1 MFIFIE
7 NFIEL
12 IKYQNIII
20 FLLLSF
26 IIGSIPFGLII
37 VKISGYG
44 DIRKIGSGNIGATNV
59 LRTGNKFIAALT
71 LILDVLKSFIILYLA
86 QIIFKPILN
95 ESLLMTLILSLSLLS
110 ILGHMFSPFLL
121 FKGGKGI
128 ATAAGILLFL
138 SWPCA
143 LFTLLIWLFFAL
155 VFKISSLGA
164 LSASISAPIL
174 FWFISV
180 TVKIGLLPNNFN
192 IHNIEIYIVLIITA
206 LIWTK
211 HIPNIKR
218 IINGTET
225 KYKNN

>member
-7 NFIEL
+7 NFNEL

-20 FLLLSF
+20 FLLLGF

-59 LRTGNKFIAALT
+59 LRTGNKFIATLT
-71 LILDVLKSFIILYLA
+71 LILDVSKSFIILYLA

-110 ILGHMFSPFLL
+110 IIGHMFSPFLL

-143 LFTLLIWLFFAL
+143 LFALLIWLFFAL

-174 FWFISV
+174 FWLISV

-192 IHNIEIYIVLIITA
+192 IHNIEIYIVLIITT
-206 LIWTK
+206 LIWIK
-211 HIPNIKR
+211 HIPNIHR
-218 IINGTET
+218 IINGTES
-225 KYKNN
+225 KI

>member
-20 FLLLSF
+20 FLLLGF

-59 LRTGNKFIAALT
+59 LRAGNKFIAALT
-71 LILDVLKSFIILYLA
+71 LIFDVSKSFIILYLA
-86 QIIFKPILN
+86 QIIFQPILN
-95 ESLLMTLILSLSLLS
+95 ENLLMTLILSLSLLS
-110 ILGHMFSPFLL
+110 IIGHIFSPFLL

-143 LFTLLIWLFFAL
+143 LFSLLIWLFFAL

-174 FWFISV
+174 FWLISV

-192 IHNIEIYIVLIITA
+192 IHNIEIYIVLIITT
-206 LIWTK
+206 LIWIK

-218 IINGTET
+218 IINGIES
-225 KYKNN
+225 KI

>member
-1 MFIFIE
+1 MYLFIE

-12 IKYQNIII
+12 IQYQNIII
-20 FLLLSF
+20 YLFIGF

-59 LRTGNKFIAALT
+59 LRTGNKFIAVLT
-71 LILDVLKSFIILYLA
+71 LIFDISKSFIILYLA
-86 QIIFKPILN
+86 EILFKSMLN
-95 ESLLMTLILSLSLLS
+95 EELLITLFLSLSLLS

-143 LFTLLIWLFFAL
+143 LFTLLIWLLFAL
-155 VFKISSLGA
+155 IFKTSSLGA
-164 LSASISAPIL
+164 LSASITAPML
-174 FWFISV
+174 FWLLSKI
-180 TVKIGLLPNNFN
+180 VKVGLIPDNFY
-192 IHNIEIYIVLIITA
+192 IYNIEIYIVLIITT
-206 LIWTK
+206 LIMAK
-211 HIPNIKR
+211 HVPNIRR
-218 IINGTET
+218 IIKGTES
-225 KYKNN
+225 KI

>member
-1 MFIFIE
+1 MYVFLE

-12 IKYQNIII
+12 IHNQNIII
-20 FLLLSF
+20 FLILSF
-26 IIGSIPFGLII
+26 IIGSLPFGLVI

-59 LRTGNKFIAALT
+59 LRTGNKLIAALT
-71 LILDVLKSFIILYLA
+71 LILDISKSFIIIYLA
-86 QIIFKPILN
+86 QINFKPIIT
-95 ESLLMTLILSLSLLS
+95 EELLITLFLSLGLLS

-143 LFTLLIWLFFAL
+143 LLTLLVWLLFTTI
-155 VFKISSLGA
+155 FKTSSLGA
-164 LSASISAPIL
+164 LTASISAPL
-174 FWFISV
+174 FFWSLKELV
-180 TVKIGLLPNNFN
+180 NTGLLPNSLR
-192 IHNIEIYIVLIITA
+192 ISNIEIYIVLIIVI
-206 LIWTK
+206 LIWIK

-218 IINGTET
+218 IIKGIES
-225 KYKNN
+225 KI

>member
-1 MFIFIE
+1 MYLFIE

-12 IKYQNIII
+12 IQYQNIII
-20 FLLLSF
+20 YLFIGF

-59 LRTGNKFIAALT
+59 LRTGNKFIAVLT
-71 LILDVLKSFIILYLA
+71 LIFDISKSFIILYLA
-86 QIIFKPILN
+86 EILFKSMLN
-95 ESLLMTLILSLSLLS
+95 EELLITLFLSLSLLS

-155 VFKISSLGA
+155 IFKTSSLGG
-164 LSASISAPIL
+164 LSASITAPIL
-174 FWFISV
+174 FWLLSKI
-180 TVKIGLLPNNFN
+180 VKVGLIPDNFY
-192 IHNIEIYIVLIITA
+192 IYNIEIYIVLIITT
-206 LIWTK
+206 LIMAK
-211 HIPNIKR
+211 HVPNIRR
-218 IINGTET
+218 IIKGTES
-225 KYKNN
+225 KI

>member
-1 MFIFIE
+1 MYVFLE

-12 IKYQNIII
+12 IHNQNIII
-20 FLLLSF
+20 FLILSF
-26 IIGSIPFGLII
+26 IIGSIPFGLVI

-59 LRTGNKFIAALT
+59 LRTGNKLIAALT
-71 LILDVLKSFIILYLA
+71 LILDISKSFIIIYLA
-86 QIIFKPILN
+86 QINFKPIIT
-95 ESLLMTLILSLSLLS
+95 EELLITLFLSLGLLS

-143 LFTLLIWLFFAL
+143 LLTLLVWLLFATI
-155 VFKISSLGA
+155 FKTSSLGA
-164 LSASISAPIL
+164 LTASISAPL
-174 FWFISV
+174 FFWSLKEV
-180 TVKIGLLPNNFN
+180 VNTGLLPNSLK
-192 IHNIEIYIVLIITA
+192 ISNIEIYIVLIIVI
-206 LIWTK
+206 LIWIK

-218 IINGTET
+218 IIKGTES
-225 KYKNN
+225 KI

>member
-1 MFIFIE
+1 MYLFIE

-12 IKYQNIII
+12 IQYQNIII
-20 FLLLSF
+20 YLFLGF

-59 LRTGNKFIAALT
+59 LRTGNKFIAVLT
-71 LILDVLKSFIILYLA
+71 LIFDISKSFIILYLA
-86 QIIFKPILN
+86 EILFKSMLN
-95 ESLLMTLILSLSLLS
+95 EELLITLFLSLSLLS

-155 VFKISSLGA
+155 IFKTSSLGG
-164 LSASISAPIL
+164 LSASITAPML
-174 FWFISV
+174 FWLLSKI
-180 TVKIGLLPNNFN
+180 VKVGLIPDNFY
-192 IHNIEIYIVLIITA
+192 IYDIEIYIVLIITT
-206 LIWTK
+206 LIMAK
-211 HIPNIKR
+211 HVPNIRR
-218 IINGTET
+218 IIKGTES
-225 KYKNN
+225 KI

>member
-1 MFIFIE
+1 MYVFLE

-12 IKYQNIII
+12 IHNQNIII
-20 FLLLSF
+20 FLILSF
-26 IIGSIPFGLII
+26 IIGSIPFGLVI

-59 LRTGNKFIAALT
+59 LRTGNKLIAALT
-71 LILDVLKSFIILYLA
+71 LILDISKSFIIIYLA
-86 QIIFKPILN
+86 QINFKPIIT
-95 ESLLMTLILSLSLLS
+95 EELLITLFLSLGLLS

-143 LFTLLIWLFFAL
+143 LLTLLVWLLLATI
-155 VFKISSLGA
+155 FKTSSLAA
-164 LSASISAPIL
+164 LTASISAPL
-174 FWFISV
+174 FFWSLKEIV
-180 TVKIGLLPNNFN
+180 NTGLLPNSLR
-192 IHNIEIYIVLIITA
+192 ISNIEIYIVLIIVI
-206 LIWTK
+206 LIWIK

-218 IINGTET
+218 IIKGIES
-225 KYKNN
+225 KI

>member
-20 FLLLSF
+20 FLLLGF

-71 LILDVLKSFIILYLA
+71 LIFDVSKSFIILYLA

-110 ILGHMFSPFLL
+110 IIGHMFSPFLL

-143 LFTLLIWLFFAL
+143 LFSLLIWLFFAL

-174 FWFISV
+174 FWLISV

-218 IINGTET
+218 IINGIES
-225 KYKNN
+225 KI

>member
-1 MFIFIE
+1 MYVFLE

-12 IKYQNIII
+12 IHNQNIII
-20 FLLLSF
+20 FLILSF
-26 IIGSIPFGLII
+26 IIGSIPFGLVI

-59 LRTGNKFIAALT
+59 LRTGNKLIAALT
-71 LILDVLKSFIILYLA
+71 LILDISKSFIIIYLA
-86 QIIFKPILN
+86 QINFKPIIT
-95 ESLLMTLILSLSLLS
+95 EELLITLFLSLGLLS

-143 LFTLLIWLFFAL
+143 LLTLLVWLLFATI
-155 VFKISSLGA
+155 FKTSSLGA
-164 LSASISAPIL
+164 LTASISAPL
-174 FWFISV
+174 FFWSLKEIV
-180 TVKIGLLPNNFN
+180 NTGLLPNSLR
-192 IHNIEIYIVLIITA
+192 ISNIEIYIVLIIVI
-206 LIWTK
+206 LIWIK

-218 IINGTET
+218 IIKGIES
-225 KYKNN
+225 KI

>member
-1 MFIFIE
+1 MYVFLE

-12 IKYQNIII
+12 IHNQNIII
-20 FLLLSF
+20 FLILSF
-26 IIGSIPFGLII
+26 IIGSLPFGLVI

-59 LRTGNKFIAALT
+59 LRTGNKLIAALT
-71 LILDVLKSFIILYLA
+71 LILDISKSFIIIYLA
-86 QIIFKPILN
+86 QINFKPIIT
-95 ESLLMTLILSLSLLS
+95 EELLITLFLSLGLLS

-143 LFTLLIWLFFAL
+143 LLTLLVWLLFATI
-155 VFKISSLGA
+155 FKTSSVAA
-164 LSASISAPIL
+164 LTASISAPL
-174 FWFISV
+174 FFWSLKEV
-180 TVKIGLLPNNFN
+180 VNTGLLPNSLR
-192 IHNIEIYIVLIITA
+192 ISNIEIYIVLIIVI
-206 LIWTK
+206 LIWIK

-218 IINGTET
+218 IIKGIES
-225 KYKNN
+225 KI

>member
-1 MFIFIE
+1 MYVFLE

-12 IKYQNIII
+12 IHNQNIII
-20 FLLLSF
+20 FLILSF
-26 IIGSIPFGLII
+26 IIGSLPFGLVI

-59 LRTGNKFIAALT
+59 LRTGNKLIAALT
-71 LILDVLKSFIILYLA
+71 LILDISKSFIIIYLA
-86 QIIFKPILN
+86 QINFKPIIT
-95 ESLLMTLILSLSLLS
+95 EELLITLFLSLGLLS

-143 LFTLLIWLFFAL
+143 LLTLLVWLLFTTI
-155 VFKISSLGA
+155 FKTSSLGA
-164 LSASISAPIL
+164 LTASISAPL
-174 FWFISV
+174 FFWSLKEV
-180 TVKIGLLPNNFN
+180 VNTGLLPNSLR
-192 IHNIEIYIVLIITA
+192 ISNIEIYIVLIIVI
-206 LIWTK
+206 LIWIK

-218 IINGTET
+218 IIKGIES
-225 KYKNN
+225 KI

>member
-20 FLLLSF
+20 FLLLGF

-71 LILDVLKSFIILYLA
+71 LIFDVSKSFIILYLA

-110 ILGHMFSPFLL
+110 IIGHIFSPFLL

-128 ATAAGILLFL
+128 STAAGILLFL

-143 LFTLLIWLFFAL
+143 LFSLLIWLFFAL

-174 FWFISV
+174 FWLISV

-192 IHNIEIYIVLIITA
+192 IHNIEIYIVLIITT
-206 LIWTK
+206 LIWIK

-218 IINGTET
+218 IINGIES
-225 KYKNN
+225 KI

>member
-1 MFIFIE
+1 MYVFLE

-12 IKYQNIII
+12 IHNQNIII
-20 FLLLSF
+20 FLILSF
-26 IIGSIPFGLII
+26 IIGSIPFGLVI

-59 LRTGNKFIAALT
+59 LRTGNKLIAALT
-71 LILDVLKSFIILYLA
+71 LILDISKSFIIIYLA
-86 QIIFKPILN
+86 QINFKPIIT
-95 ESLLMTLILSLSLLS
+95 EELLITLFLSLGLLS

-143 LFTLLIWLFFAL
+143 LLTLLVWLLFATI
-155 VFKISSLGA
+155 FKTSSLGA
-164 LSASISAPIL
+164 LTASISAPL
-174 FWFISV
+174 FFWSLKEV
-180 TVKIGLLPNNFN
+180 VNTGLLPNSLK
-192 IHNIEIYIVLIITA
+192 ISNIEIYIVLIIVI
-206 LIWTK
+206 LIWIK

-218 IINGTET
+218 IIKGIES
-225 KYKNN
+225 KI

>member
-1 MFIFIE
+1 MYVFLE

-12 IKYQNIII
+12 IHNQNIII
-20 FLLLSF
+20 FLILSF
-26 IIGSIPFGLII
+26 IIGSIPFGLVI

-59 LRTGNKFIAALT
+59 LRTGNKLIAALT
-71 LILDVLKSFIILYLA
+71 LILDISKSFIIIYLA
-86 QIIFKPILN
+86 QINFKPIIT
-95 ESLLMTLILSLSLLS
+95 EELLITLFLSLGLLS

-143 LFTLLIWLFFAL
+143 LLTLLVWLLFTTI
-155 VFKISSLGA
+155 FKTSSLGA
-164 LSASISAPIL
+164 LTASISAPL
-174 FWFISV
+174 FFWSLKEV
-180 TVKIGLLPNNFN
+180 VNTGLLPNSLK
-192 IHNIEIYIVLIITA
+192 ISNIEIYIVLIIVI
-206 LIWTK
+206 LIWIK

-218 IINGTET
+218 IIKGIES
-225 KYKNN
+225 KI

>member
-1 MFIFIE
+1 MYVFLE

-12 IKYQNIII
+12 IHNQNIII
-20 FLLLSF
+20 FLILSF
-26 IIGSIPFGLII
+26 IIGSIPFGLVI

-59 LRTGNKFIAALT
+59 LRTGNKLIAALT
-71 LILDVLKSFIILYLA
+71 LILDISKSFIIIYLA
-86 QIIFKPILN
+86 QINFKPIIT
-95 ESLLMTLILSLSLLS
+95 EELLITLFLSVGLLS

-143 LFTLLIWLFFAL
+143 LLTLLVWLLFATI
-155 VFKISSLGA
+155 FKTSSLGA
-164 LSASISAPIL
+164 LTASISAPL
-174 FWFISV
+174 FFWSLKEV
-180 TVKIGLLPNNFN
+180 VNTGLLPNSLR
-192 IHNIEIYIVLIITA
+192 ISNIEIYIVLIIVI
-206 LIWTK
+206 LIWIK

-218 IINGTET
+218 IIKGIES
-225 KYKNN
+225 KI

>member
-1 MFIFIE
+1 MYVFLE

-12 IKYQNIII
+12 IHNQNIII
-20 FLLLSF
+20 FLILSF
-26 IIGSIPFGLII
+26 IIGSIPFGLVI

-59 LRTGNKFIAALT
+59 LRTGNKLIAALT
-71 LILDVLKSFIILYLA
+71 LILDISKSFIIIYLA
-86 QIIFKPILN
+86 QINFKPIIT
-95 ESLLMTLILSLSLLS
+95 EELLITLFLSLGLLS

-143 LFTLLIWLFFAL
+143 LLTLLVWLLFATI
-155 VFKISSLGA
+155 FKTSSLAA
-164 LSASISAPIL
+164 LTASISAPL
-174 FWFISV
+174 FFWSLKEIV
-180 TVKIGLLPNNFN
+180 NTGLLPNSLR
-192 IHNIEIYIVLIITA
+192 ISNIEIYIVLIIVI
-206 LIWTK
+206 LIWIK

-218 IINGTET
+218 IIKGTES
-225 KYKNN
+225 KI

>member
-1 MFIFIE
+1 MYVFLE

-12 IKYQNIII
+12 IHNQNIII
-20 FLLLSF
+20 FLILSF
-26 IIGSIPFGLII
+26 IIGSLPFGLVI

-59 LRTGNKFIAALT
+59 LRTGNKLIAALT
-71 LILDVLKSFIILYLA
+71 LILDISKSFIIIYLA
-86 QIIFKPILN
+86 QINFKPIIT
-95 ESLLMTLILSLSLLS
+95 EELLITLFLSLGLLS

-143 LFTLLIWLFFAL
+143 LLTLLVWLLFATI
-155 VFKISSLGA
+155 FKTSSLGA
-164 LSASISAPIL
+164 LTASISAPL
-174 FWFISV
+174 FFWSLKEV
-180 TVKIGLLPNNFN
+180 VNTGLLPNSLR
-192 IHNIEIYIVLIITA
+192 ISNIEIYIVLIIVI
-206 LIWTK
+206 LIWIK

-218 IINGTET
+218 IIKGTES
-225 KYKNN
+225 KI

>member
-1 MFIFIE
+1 MYVFLE

-12 IKYQNIII
+12 IHNQNIII
-20 FLLLSF
+20 FLILSF
-26 IIGSIPFGLII
+26 IIGSIPFGLVI

-59 LRTGNKFIAALT
+59 LRTGNKLIAALT
-71 LILDVLKSFIILYLA
+71 LILDISKSFIIIYLA
-86 QIIFKPILN
+86 QINFKPIIA
-95 ESLLMTLILSLSLLS
+95 EELLITLLLSVGLLS

-143 LFTLLIWLFFAL
+143 LLTLLVWLLFATI
-155 VFKISSLGA
+155 FKTSSLGA
-164 LSASISAPIL
+164 LTASISAPL
-174 FWFISV
+174 FFWSLKEVVNTGI
-180 TVKIGLLPNNFN
+180 LPNSLR
-192 IHNIEIYIVLIITA
+192 ISNIEIYIVLIIVI
-206 LIWTK
+206 LIWIK

-218 IINGTET
+218 IIKGIES
-225 KYKNN
+225 KI

>member
-20 FLLLSF
+20 FLLLGF

-71 LILDVLKSFIILYLA
+71 LIFDVSKSFIILYLA

-110 ILGHMFSPFLL
+110 IIGHMFSPFLL

-128 ATAAGILLFL
+128 ATCSRNFIIL
-138 SWPCA
+138 
-143 LFTLLIWLFFAL
+143 
-155 VFKISSLGA
+155 
-164 LSASISAPIL
+164 
-174 FWFISV
+174 
-180 TVKIGLLPNNFN
+180 
-192 IHNIEIYIVLIITA
+192 
-206 LIWTK
+206 
-211 HIPNIKR
+211 
-218 IINGTET
+218 
-225 KYKNN
+225 

>member
-1 MFIFIE
+1 MYLFIE

-12 IKYQNIII
+12 IQYQNIII
-20 FLLLSF
+20 YLFLGF

-59 LRTGNKFIAALT
+59 LRTGNKFIAVLT
-71 LILDVLKSFIILYLA
+71 LIFDISKSFIILYLA
-86 QIIFKPILN
+86 EILFKSMLN
-95 ESLLMTLILSLSLLS
+95 EELLITLFLSLSLLS

-155 VFKISSLGA
+155 IFKTSSLGG
-164 LSASISAPIL
+164 LSASITAPML
-174 FWFISV
+174 FWLLSKI
-180 TVKIGLLPNNFN
+180 VKVGLIPDNFY
-192 IHNIEIYIVLIITA
+192 IYNIEIYIVLIITT
-206 LIWTK
+206 LIMAK
-211 HIPNIKR
+211 HVPNIRR
-218 IINGTET
+218 IIKGTES
-225 KYKNN
+225 KI

>member
-1 MFIFIE
+1 MYLFIE

-12 IKYQNIII
+12 IQYQNIIMYL
-20 FLLLSF
+20 FLGF

-59 LRTGNKFIAALT
+59 LRTGNKFIAVLT
-71 LILDVLKSFIILYLA
+71 LIFDISKSFIILYLA
-86 QIIFKPILN
+86 EILFKSMLN
-95 ESLLMTLILSLSLLS
+95 EELLITLFLSLSLLS

-143 LFTLLIWLFFAL
+143 LFTLLIWLFFSL
-155 VFKISSLGA
+155 IFKTSSLGA
-164 LSASISAPIL
+164 LSASITAPIL
-174 FWFISV
+174 FWLLSKI
-180 TVKIGLLPNNFN
+180 VKVGLIPDNFY
-192 IHNIEIYIVLIITA
+192 IYNIEIYIVLIITT
-206 LIWTK
+206 LIMAK
-211 HIPNIKR
+211 HVPNIRR
-218 IINGTET
+218 IIKGTES
-225 KYKNN
+225 KI

>member
-1 MFIFIE
+1 MYVFLE

-12 IKYQNIII
+12 IHNQNIII
-20 FLLLSF
+20 FLILSF
-26 IIGSIPFGLII
+26 IIGSIPFGLVI

-59 LRTGNKFIAALT
+59 LRTGNKLIAALT
-71 LILDVLKSFIILYLA
+71 LILDISKSFIIIYLA
-86 QIIFKPILN
+86 QINFKPIIA
-95 ESLLMTLILSLSLLS
+95 EELLITLLLSVGLLS

-143 LFTLLIWLFFAL
+143 LLTLLVWLLFATI
-155 VFKISSLGA
+155 FKTSSLGA
-164 LSASISAPIL
+164 LTASISAPL
-174 FWFISV
+174 FFWSLKEV
-180 TVKIGLLPNNFN
+180 VNTGLLPNSLR
-192 IHNIEIYIVLIITA
+192 ISNIEIYIVLIIVI
-206 LIWTK
+206 LIWIK

-218 IINGTET
+218 IIKGTES
-225 KYKNN
+225 KI

>member
-1 MFIFIE
+1 MYVFLE

-12 IKYQNIII
+12 IHNQNIII
-20 FLLLSF
+20 FLILSF
-26 IIGSIPFGLII
+26 IIGSIPFGLVI

-59 LRTGNKFIAALT
+59 LRTGNKLIAALT
-71 LILDVLKSFIILYLA
+71 LILDISKSFIIIYLA
-86 QIIFKPILN
+86 QINFKPIIA
-95 ESLLMTLILSLSLLS
+95 EELLITLLLSVGLLS

-143 LFTLLIWLFFAL
+143 LLTLLVWLLFTTI
-155 VFKISSLGA
+155 FKTSSLGA
-164 LSASISAPIL
+164 LTASISAPL
-174 FWFISV
+174 FFWSLKEV
-180 TVKIGLLPNNFN
+180 VNTGLLPNSLK
-192 IHNIEIYIVLIITA
+192 ISNIEIYIVLIIVI
-206 LIWTK
+206 LIWIK

-218 IINGTET
+218 IIKGTES
-225 KYKNN
+225 KI

>member
-1 MFIFIE
+1 MYLFIE

-12 IKYQNIII
+12 IQYQNIII
-20 FLLLSF
+20 YLFIGF

-59 LRTGNKFIAALT
+59 LRTGNKFIAVLT
-71 LILDVLKSFIILYLA
+71 LIFDISKSFIILYLA
-86 QIIFKPILN
+86 EILFKSMLN
-95 ESLLMTLILSLSLLS
+95 EELLITLFLSLSLLS

-143 LFTLLIWLFFAL
+143 IFTLLIWLFFAL
-155 VFKISSLGA
+155 IFKTSSLGA
-164 LSASISAPIL
+164 LSASITAPIL
-174 FWFISV
+174 FWLLSKI
-180 TVKIGLLPNNFN
+180 VKVGLIPDNFY
-192 IHNIEIYIVLIITA
+192 IYNIEIYIVLIITT
-206 LIWTK
+206 LIMAK
-211 HIPNIKR
+211 HVPNIRR
-218 IINGTET
+218 IIKGTES
-225 KYKNN
+225 KI

>member
-20 FLLLSF
+20 FLLLGF

-71 LILDVLKSFIILYLA
+71 LIFDVSKSFIILYLA

-110 ILGHMFSPFLL
+110 IIGHMFSPFLL

-143 LFTLLIWLFFAL
+143 LFALLIWLFFAL

-174 FWFISV
+174 FWLISV

-192 IHNIEIYIVLIITA
+192 IHNIEIYIVLIITT
-206 LIWTK
+206 LIWIK

-218 IINGTET
+218 IINGIES
-225 KYKNN
+225 KI

>member
-1 MFIFIE
+1 MYVFLE

-12 IKYQNIII
+12 IHNQNIII
-20 FLLLSF
+20 FLILSF
-26 IIGSIPFGLII
+26 IIGSLPFGLVI

-59 LRTGNKFIAALT
+59 LRTGNKLIAALT
-71 LILDVLKSFIILYLA
+71 LILDISKSFIIIYLA
-86 QIIFKPILN
+86 QINFKPIIT
-95 ESLLMTLILSLSLLS
+95 EELLITLFLSLGLLS

-143 LFTLLIWLFFAL
+143 LLTLLVWLLFTTI
-155 VFKISSLGA
+155 FKTSSLSA
-164 LSASISAPIL
+164 LTASISAPL
-174 FWFISV
+174 FFWSLKEV
-180 TVKIGLLPNNFN
+180 VNTGLLPNSLK
-192 IHNIEIYIVLIITA
+192 ISNIEIYIVLIIVI
-206 LIWTK
+206 LIWIK

-218 IINGTET
+218 IIKGTES
-225 KYKNN
+225 KI

>member
-1 MFIFIE
+1 MYVFLE

-12 IKYQNIII
+12 IHNQNIII
-20 FLLLSF
+20 FLILSF
-26 IIGSIPFGLII
+26 IIGSIPFGLVI

-59 LRTGNKFIAALT
+59 LRTGNKLIAALT
-71 LILDVLKSFIILYLA
+71 LILDISKSFIIIYLA
-86 QIIFKPILN
+86 QINFKPIIT
-95 ESLLMTLILSLSLLS
+95 EELLITLFLSLGLLS

-143 LFTLLIWLFFAL
+143 LLTLLVWLLFTTI
-155 VFKISSLGA
+155 FKTSSLGA
-164 LSASISAPIL
+164 LTASISAPL
-174 FWFISV
+174 FFWSLKEV
-180 TVKIGLLPNNFN
+180 VNTGLLPNSLK
-192 IHNIEIYIVLIITA
+192 ISNIEIYIVLIIVI
-206 LIWTK
+206 LIWIK

-218 IINGTET
+218 IIKGTES
-225 KYKNN
+225 KI

>member
-1 MFIFIE
+1 MYLFIE

-12 IKYQNIII
+12 IQYQNIII
-20 FLLLSF
+20 YLFLGF

-59 LRTGNKFIAALT
+59 LRTGNKFIAVLT
-71 LILDVLKSFIILYLA
+71 LIFDISKSFIILYLA
-86 QIIFKPILN
+86 EILFKSILN
-95 ESLLMTLILSLSLLS
+95 EELLITLFLSLSLLS

-143 LFTLLIWLFFAL
+143 LFTILIWLLFAL
-155 VFKISSLGA
+155 IFKTSSLGA
-164 LSASISAPIL
+164 LSASITAPIL
-174 FWFISV
+174 FWLLS
-180 TVKIGLLPNNFN
+180 KIVEAGLVPDNFY
-192 IHNIEIYIVLIITA
+192 IYNIEIYIVLIITT
-206 LIWTK
+206 LIMAK
-211 HIPNIKR
+211 HVPNIRR
-218 IINGTET
+218 IIKGTES
-225 KYKNN
+225 KI

>member
-1 MFIFIE
+1 MYVFLE

-12 IKYQNIII
+12 IHNQNIII
-20 FLLLSF
+20 FLILSF
-26 IIGSIPFGLII
+26 IIGSLPFGLVI

-59 LRTGNKFIAALT
+59 LRTGNKLIAALT
-71 LILDVLKSFIILYLA
+71 LILDISKSFIIIYLA
-86 QIIFKPILN
+86 QINFKPIIT
-95 ESLLMTLILSLSLLS
+95 EELLITLFLSLGLLS

-143 LFTLLIWLFFAL
+143 LLTLLVWLLFTTI
-155 VFKISSLGA
+155 FKTSSLGA
-164 LSASISAPIL
+164 LTASISAPL
-174 FWFISV
+174 FFWSLKEV
-180 TVKIGLLPNNFN
+180 VNTGLLPNSLK
-192 IHNIEIYIVLIITA
+192 ISNIEIYIVLIIVI
-206 LIWTK
+206 LIWIK

-218 IINGTET
+218 IIKGIES
-225 KYKNN
+225 KI